1 MLQIYPEENGSRI
14 VMFSNNKYSGFERRK
29 VSPFQSTCFGY
40 RITIAVITDM
50 CFLFVLYKLFEILDI
65 ITRELGSVEIRE
77 DKLLSSKIFLYVT
90 SKKKVVGCVIA
101 EQIKQAY
108 RATRRTA
115 SSHAN

>member
-1 MLQIYPEENGSRI
+1 M
-14 VMFSNNKYSGFERRK
+14 
-29 VSPFQSTCFGY
+29 
-40 RITIAVITDM
+40 
-50 CFLFVLYKLFEILDI
+50 

-115 SSHAN
+115 SSHANEQLGDFYDASVVFYR